1 MIRLIACCVWICA
14 VTLASAY
21 VGATFFRSGADQT
34 AAQPQKIEGLEHR
47 KTQPISV
54 PMISGGAVA
63 GYVVA
68 QFIYLIDPEALKRLS
83 VPPDVFITDEAFRML
98 YVGKVDFNHLEKY
111 DLPALTG
118 ELVKKVNQRLGGD
131 IVKDVLVEQFNY
143 VPKDDISK

>member
-1 MIRLIACCVWICA
+1 MKRLTLSCVWICM

-21 VGATFFRSGADQT
+21 VGATVRPGADRPASKPGQ
-34 AAQPQKIEGLEHR
+34 IEGLEQK

-68 QFIYLIDPEALKRLS
+68 QFIYLIDPQALKRLS
-83 VPPDVFITDEAFRML
+83 TPPDAFITDEAFRML
-98 YVGKVDFNHLEKY
+98 YVDKVDFNHLAKY
-111 DLPALTG
+111 DLPSLTA

>member
-1 MIRLIACCVWICA
+1 M
-14 VTLASAY
+14 SS
-21 VGATFFRSGADQT
+21 RS
-34 AAQPQKIEGLEHR
+34 
-47 KTQPISV
+47 
-54 PMISGGAVA
+54 
-63 GYVVA
+63 
-68 QFIYLIDPEALKRLS
+68 FIYLIDPEGLKHLS

-98 YVGKVDFNHLEKY
+98 YVGKVDFSHLEKY